1 MKYSLCLSVSPT
13 QFDAIPL
20 EGDFAKNVKKVA
32 ELGFDGVELAI
43 RDPLL
48 IDKEKILRELNQY
61 GLVVPVIGTGQAWG
75 EEGLSFTDPDPQV
88 RKKAVYRVI
97 SHFDFAAETGA
108 VIIIGLLRG
117 VANVDVSAKDANQ
130 WIFEAFSHCCEEAQ
144 KQNVRIAFEPINRY
158 ETSFINCVR
167 DGLSL
172 IEKVGAP
179 NLGMVLDTFHMNIEE
194 PCIAESI
201 KLAGSKMFH
210 LHYADSN
217 RMYPGAG
224 HIDFK
229 SVIQAAQDIGYTG
242 YFSGEHRPDPEGT
255 MAAANGLNFLR
266 KIEKEMKKSSYEI

>member
-1 MKYSLCLSVSPT
+1 MKYSLCLSINPT
-13 QFDAIPL
+13 QFNAIPL
-20 EGDFAKNVKKVA
+20 KDDFTKNLKKVA

-48 IDKEKILRELNQY
+48 IDKEKILRELKKC
-61 GLVVPVIGTGQAWG
+61 GLIVPAIGTGQAWG
-75 EEGLSFTDPDPQV
+75 EEGLSFTDLDFQV
-88 RKKAVYRVI
+88 RKEAVSRVI
-97 SHFDFAAETGA
+97 SHFDLAAETGA

-117 VANVDVSAKDANQ
+117 VVNSRVSVEEANQ
-130 WIFEAFSHCCEEAQ
+130 WMFEAFSLCCEEAQ
-144 KQNVRIAFEPINRY
+144 KRDVRIAFEPINRY

-167 DGLSL
+167 EGLIF